1 MQHPELQLH
10 LLGRCVWAT
19 GCQTPW
25 RRRSGREASRS
36 RRPGWP
42 GYCWASP
49 GEQTQQDQLRVW
61 LFQWYEESHPLI
73 IFFLH
78 QHSNFLLGQYGSN
91 GRRGSHFFLLFWT
104 GSVICR
110 SRCRLLKLNQLYWTL
125 IKYSCHFYAAKISMT
140 TTELL
145 SMNRRVR
152 SAFIGKRSTQKQCWW
167 AWNLSRKAI
176 STHCTLL

>member
-1 MQHPELQLH
+1 MSNSLAKAVRSGGITQQEARLTWL
-10 LLGRCVWAT
+10 LLGFTWWTNTTGSAQGLAFSVVWRV
-19 GCQTPW
+19 TP
-25 RRRSGREASRS
+25 
-36 RRPGWP
+36 
-42 GYCWASP
+42 
-49 GEQTQQDQLRVW
+49 TH
-61 LFQWYEESHPLI
+61 FF
-73 IFFLH
+73 FFLH